1 MSKARSGSSFVR
13 EGRQR
18 LGSSS
23 SGTTSIP
30 IDPNFRAKNRRTVEQ
45 WDKDDGNYAD
55 YTRVDSTDK
64 DWLAEI
70 GSWAGGKFDPS
81 RGGPKA
87 HAKFS
92 EDMLTAIYNYSY
104 GSGRFNIPLRDGVP
118 FEGSDGPN
126 ELEWFIPRYLLREPA
141 DYRYQ
146 ILDGIKVPITSN
158 EAKKLEKALSRAYT
172 YETDRGIIVARGG
185 SASSG
190 LPKVG
195 DLTVTRGYTSTAY
208 DGQDWGLTQPTR
220 VRYIIRI
227 PNGSRILHISGQY
240 RDKVPMDPWNSIE
253 AEILLRKNSVFRTT
267 AVKEQPNGQIY
278 IYQDFLGYGS
288 KDKLK
293 NRQLKGTPDHSIYK
307 KIRMD

>member
-45 WDKDDGNYAD
+45 WDKDDGNYVNYTDLNSAD
-55 YTRVDSTDK
+55 A
-64 DWLAEI
+64 DWLEEI
-70 GSWAGGKFDPS
+70 GKKNFNPNRGAGKIHS
-81 RGGPKA
+81 N
-87 HAKFS
+87 FS
-92 EDMLTAIYNYSY
+92 ADTLTAIYNYTV
-104 GSGRFNIPLRDGVP
+104 GSDRFNLPIRKKVRW
-118 FEGSDGPN
+118 EGSNGPSN
-126 ELEWFIPRYLLREPA
+126 LKWFIPKQLVVDLKK
-141 DYRYQ
+141 YRQ
-146 ILDGIKVPITSN
+146 KAEDGVSTVVTAK
-158 EAKKLEKALSRAYT
+158 EARKLEKALSRAFK

-190 LPKVG
+190 IPKVG
-195 DLTVTRGYTSTAY
+195 ELTKLRGYTSTA
-208 DGQDWGLTQPTR
+208 DNGKDWGVFMQTP

-227 PNGSRILHISGQY
+227 PKGSRILHISGQN
-240 RDKVPMDPWNSIE
+240 RDGIHMDSLKGREN
-253 AEILLRKNSVFRTT
+253 EILVRKNAVFRTT
-267 AVKEQPNGQIY
+267 AVKKQPNGQTY

>member
-45 WDKDDGNYAD
+45 WDKDDGNYVNYTNPGSAD
-55 YTRVDSTDK
+55 SE
-64 DWLAEI
+64 WLEEI
-70 GSWAGGKFDPS
+70 GAIFFNPNTRIAKIQS
-81 RGGPKA
+81 
-87 HAKFS
+87 KFS
-92 EDMLTAIYNYSY
+92 EDQITAIYNYAL
-104 GSGRFNIPLRDGVP
+104 GAGKFNFPLRGLSK
-118 FEGSDGPN
+118 FEGSEGEHDN
-126 ELEWFIPRYLLREPA
+126 TWYIPKYLFKDYLGDNYINLSSKEEKHFERE
-141 DYRYQ
+141 
-146 ILDGIKVPITSN
+146 
-158 EAKKLEKALSRAYT
+158 LSRTFKYT
-172 YETDRGIIVARGG
+172 TDRGIIVARGG

-190 LPKVG
+190 IPKVG
-195 DLTVTRGYTSTAY
+195 ELTKLRGYTSTAY
-208 DGQDWGLTQPTR
+208 NGKDWGVFMQTP

-227 PNGSRILHISGQY
+227 PKGSRILHISGQN
-240 RDKVPMDPWNSIE
+240 RDGIHMDSLKGREN
-253 AEILLRKNSVFRTT
+253 EILLRKNAVFRTI
-267 AVKEQPNGQIY
+267 AVKKQPNGQTY

-307 KIRMD
+307 KIRVD